1 MYANTN
7 LPEKRL
13 KMLWSQ
19 EKISQIPDESEDIFK
34 RNVLDRYMDRPDQLF
49 CNGHYAVLND
59 FCYAEFLRYYYV
71 APHIKENDWQ
81 LVELSDEIL
90 KNDFLDQV
98 YTPIIPLMLS
108 KDKLKCRKVPSV
120 LQFFTPNNNKII
132 WNLCP
137 PCTYAITSFWQ
148 SIRT

>member
-1 MYANTN
+1 MG
-7 LPEKRL
+7 
-13 KMLWSQ
+13 
-19 EKISQIPDESEDIFK
+19 
-34 RNVLDRYMDRPDQLF
+34 RPDQLF

-81 LVELSDEIL
+81 LAELSDEIL

-120 LQFFTPNNNKII
+120 LRFFTPNNNKI
-132 WNLCP
+132 
-137 PCTYAITSFWQ
+137 F
-148 SIRT
+148 